1 MPIFI
6 LKEISLHLK
15 SHLIN
20 RDISWLSFNE
30 RVLLEASRSEVPV
43 LERLKF
49 LSIYSSNLDE
59 FYRVRIPALIALH
72 QINNTTHLDNRL
84 TEVNEVIARQQKMYG
99 KILRE
104 DLLPLLHQNN
114 IHFVYSQPIP
124 DILRQRTRDF
134 FLTHI
139 AAFLQP
145 VPLFTDESFFPEN
158 NKIYLAVQT
167 EQDDKADVVIVNIP
181 SVECGR
187 FYSETIADI
196 RYVVTVDDIIRDNIK
211 FLFPDA
217 IIKGIFS
224 FKITRDAELDLE
236 DEFKGDIAE
245 KIEQQI
251 LLRDLGLATRLLYDA
266 DMPGTML
273 EQIIASFQLG
283 NATLV
288 EGGRYH
294 NLRDLAD
301 FPVKQEVLSYTKWP
315 ALTYRKVN
323 EDIFESVKQK
333 DILLHV
339 PYQSYDTLLQFF
351 NQAAIDPYVTD
362 ISITLYRIAGD
373 SLIGNALISAAKN
386 GKNVT
391 VFVELKARFDEA
403 NNIRWS
409 KKMKAAGV
417 KIIYSIPGLKVHAKV
432 ALIKRI
438 EEGRGNYYGIFATG
452 NFNENTARF
461 YTDHILITAHK
472 DMLRELELLF
482 IFLSKRRKPETADN
496 FPLQHLLIAQFNLQ
510 SEFLLLIGREIEHA
524 QKGLPAAIIIKLN
537 NLEEEVLIEKLY
549 EASQAGVKV
558 DLVIRGICRLKPGVA
573 GLSEHITV
581 RRIVDRYLEH
591 GRIFIFQN
599 GNNPEIYM
607 GSADWMSRNIYRRI
621 EVCFP
626 VYDREL
632 KKELISIMQL
642 QLDDNISA
650 VEVDASGTN
659 SPLKIPQEQQVHA
672 QYEIYQLIK
681 KQFA

>member
-1 MPIFI
+1 MKNHF
-6 LKEISLHLK
+6 
-15 SHLIN
+15 IN

-30 RVLLEASRSEVPV
+30 RVLLEASRPEVPV

-72 QINNTTHLDNRL
+72 QINNTTHIDNRL

-104 DLLPLLHQNN
+104 DLLPLLNQNN
-114 IHFVYSQPIP
+114 INFLYSQPIP
-124 DILRQRTRDF
+124 DILKERARDF

-145 VPLFTDESFFPEN
+145 VLLVTNENFFPEN

-167 EQDDKADVVIVNIP
+167 EQDGRTDIVIINIP
-181 SVECGR
+181 SVDCGR
-187 FYSETIADI
+187 FYSDTIADI
-196 RYVVTVDDIIRDNIK
+196 RYVVTIDDIIRDNLK
-211 FLFPDA
+211 FPFPDA
-217 IIKGIFS
+217 AIKGVFS
-224 FKITRDAELDLE
+224 FKITRDAELDLK

-245 KIEQQI
+245 KIEEQI
-251 LLRDLGLATRLLYDA
+251 SVRDLGLATRLLYDA
-266 DMPGTML
+266 DVPRTML
-273 EQIIASFQLG
+273 EQIIASFQLN

-294 NLRDLAD
+294 NLRDLED
-301 FPVKQEVLSYTKWP
+301 FPVKQEVLSYKKWP
-315 ALTYRKVN
+315 ALTYRTIADN
-323 EDIFESVKQK
+323 IFESVKQK
-333 DILLHV
+333 DIMLHV

-373 SLIGNALISAAKN
+373 SLIANALISAAKN

-432 ALIKRI
+432 ALVKRT
-438 EEGRGNYYGIFATG
+438 EEGRSNYYGIFATG
-452 NFNENTARF
+452 NFNESTARF

-472 DMLRELELLF
+472 EMLRELELLF
-482 IFLSKRRKPETADN
+482 IFLAKRRKPETADS

-510 SEFLLLIGREIEHA
+510 AEFLLLINKEIEHA
-524 QKGLPAAIIIKLN
+524 QKGLPASITIKLN
-537 NLEEEVLIEKLY
+537 NLEEEVMIEKLY
-549 EASQAGVKV
+549 EASQAGVKI
-558 DLVIRGICRLKPGVA
+558 DLIVRGICRLKPGVA

-591 GRIFIFQN
+591 GRIFVFNNN
-599 GNNPEIYM
+599 GDPKIYL
-607 GSADWMSRNIYRRI
+607 GSADWMTRNIYRRI

-626 VYDREL
+626 LYDPEL
-632 KKELISIMQL
+632 KKEITSIMQL
-642 QLDDNISA
+642 QLDDNIS
-650 VEVDASGTN
+650 VVLVDASGAN
-659 SPLKIPQEQQVHA
+659 SPIAIPKENQVHA

>member
-1 MPIFI
+1 
-6 LKEISLHLK
+6 LKNHLV
-15 SHLIN
+15 N

-30 RVLLEASRSEVPV
+30 RVLLEASRPEVPV

-72 QINNTTHLDNRL
+72 QINNATHTDNRL
-84 TEVNEVIARQQKMYG
+84 TEVNEVIARQQKLYG

-104 DLLPLLHQNN
+104 DLLPLLSQNN
-114 IHFVYSQPIP
+114 INFLYSQPIP
-124 DILRQRTRDF
+124 DSLKEKTRDF

-145 VPLFTDESFFPEN
+145 VLLFTDENFFPEN

-167 EQDDKADVVIVNIP
+167 EQDGKVDVVIVNIP

-187 FYSETIADI
+187 FYSETIEDI
-196 RYVVTVDDIIRDNIK
+196 RYVITIDDIIRDNMK
-211 FLFPDA
+211 FLFPA
-217 IIKGIFS
+217 AAIKGIFS
-224 FKITRDAELDLE
+224 FKITRDAELDLK

-245 KIEQQI
+245 KIEEQI
-251 LLRDLGLATRLLYDA
+251 LVRDLGLATRLLYDA
-266 DMPGTML
+266 AMPRMVL

-315 ALTYRKVN
+315 SITYQTTGDN
-323 EDIFESVKQK
+323 IFESVKQK
-333 DILLHV
+333 DIMLHV

-373 SLIGNALISAAKN
+373 SLIANALISAAKN

-409 KKMKAAGV
+409 KRMKTAGV

-432 ALIKRI
+432 ALVKRV
-438 EEGRGNYYGIFATG
+438 EEGRSNYYGIFATG
-452 NFNENTARF
+452 NFNESTARF

-472 DMLRELELLF
+472 EMLRELELLF
-482 IFLSKRRKPETADN
+482 IFLAKRRKPETADN

-510 SEFLLLIGREIEHA
+510 AEFLLLISKEIEHA
-524 QKGLPAAIIIKLN
+524 QKGLPASITIKLN

-549 EASQAGVKV
+549 EASQAGVKI
-558 DLVIRGICRLKPGVA
+558 DLIVRGICRLKPQVA

-591 GRIFIFQN
+591 GRIFVF
-599 GNNPEIYM
+599 NNNNDPKIYL
-607 GSADWMSRNIYRRI
+607 GSADWMNRNIYRRI

-626 VYDREL
+626 LYDPEL
-632 KKELISIMQL
+632 KKEISNLMQL
-642 QLDDNISA
+642 QLDDNRSA
-650 VEVDASGTN
+650 VSLDAFGANGSVVTSKDNG
-659 SPLKIPQEQQVHA
+659 VHA
-672 QYEIYQLIK
+672 QYEIYELIK
-681 KQFA
+681 KRFA

>member
-1 MPIFI
+1 
-6 LKEISLHLK
+6 LKNHF
-15 SHLIN
+15 IN

-30 RVLLEASRSEVPV
+30 RVLVEASRPEVPV

-84 TEVNEVIARQQKMYG
+84 TDVNEVIARQQKLYG

-104 DLLPLLHQNN
+104 DLLPLLNQNN
-114 IHFVYSQPIP
+114 INFLYSQPIP
-124 DILRQRTRDF
+124 DALKEGTRDF

-145 VPLFTDESFFPEN
+145 VPLFADENFFPEN
-158 NKIYLAVQT
+158 NKIYLAIQI
-167 EQDDKADVVIVNIP
+167 EQGGKADIIIVNIP
-181 SVECGR
+181 SAECGR
-187 FYSETIADI
+187 FYSETISET

-217 IIKGIFS
+217 AIQGIFS

-251 LLRDLGLATRLLYDA
+251 SVRDFGLATRLLYDA
-266 DMPGTML
+266 GMSRTML
-273 EQIIASFQLG
+273 DQIITSFQLG

-301 FPVKQEVLSYTKWP
+301 FPVKQETLSYKKWP
-315 ALTYRKVN
+315 SLACQKVHEN
-323 EDIFESVKQK
+323 IFESVKQK

-339 PYQSYDTLLQFF
+339 PYQRYDTLLQFF

-373 SLIGNALISAAKN
+373 SLIANALISAARN

-432 ALIKRI
+432 ALVKRM
-438 EEGRGNYYGIFATG
+438 EEGRGIYYGIFATG

-472 DMLRELELLF
+472 EMLRELELLF
-482 IFLSKRRKPETADN
+482 IFLSKRRKPETSDS
-496 FPLQHLLIAQFNLQ
+496 FPLTHLLIAQFNLQ
-510 SEFLLLIGREIEHA
+510 SEFLLLISKEIEHA
-524 QKGLPAAIIIKLN
+524 RQGLPASIIIKLN

-549 EASQAGVKV
+549 EASQAGVKIE
-558 DLVIRGICRLKPGVA
+558 LLIRGICRLKPGVP
-573 GLSEHITV
+573 GLSEQITV
-581 RRIVDRYLEH
+581 QRIVDRYLEH
-591 GRIFIFQN
+591 GRIFVFNNN
-599 GNNPEIYM
+599 GDPKIYL

-626 VYDREL
+626 LYDTEL
-632 KKELISIMQL
+632 KREILSIMQL

-650 VEVDASGTN
+650 VSVDASGAN
-659 SPLKIPQEQQVHA
+659 SVIQTPQDHQVHA

>member
-1 MPIFI
+1 MKNHF
-6 LKEISLHLK
+6 
-15 SHLIN
+15 IN

-30 RVLLEASRSEVPV
+30 RVLVEASRPEVPA

-72 QINNTTHLDNRL
+72 QINNTTHGDNRL
-84 TEVNEVIARQQKMYG
+84 TEVNEVIARQQKLYG

-104 DLLPLLHQNN
+104 DLLPLLNQNN
-114 IHFVYSQPIP
+114 INFLYSQPIP
-124 DILRQRTRDF
+124 DALKEGTRDF

-145 VPLFTDESFFPEN
+145 VPLFADENFFPEN
-158 NKIYLAVQT
+158 NKIYLAIQI
-167 EQDDKADVVIVNIP
+167 ERAGKADIIIVNIP

-187 FYSETIADI
+187 FYSETISET
-196 RYVVTVDDIIRDNIK
+196 RYVVTIDDIIRDNIK
-211 FLFPDA
+211 FLLPDDA
-217 IIKGIFS
+217 IQGIFS

-251 LLRDLGLATRLLYDA
+251 SVRDFGLATRLLYDA
-266 DMPGTML
+266 GMPGNML
-273 EQIIASFQLG
+273 DQIITSFQLR

-301 FPVKQEVLSYTKWP
+301 FPVKQETLSYKKWP
-315 ALTYRKVN
+315 ALACRKVHDN
-323 EDIFESVKQK
+323 IFESVKQK

-339 PYQSYDTLLQFF
+339 PYQRYDTLLQFF

-373 SLIGNALISAAKN
+373 SLIANALISAARN

-432 ALIKRI
+432 ALVKRA
-438 EEGRGNYYGIFATG
+438 EEGRGIYYGILATG

-472 DMLRELELLF
+472 EMLRELELLF
-482 IFLSKRRKPETADN
+482 IFLSKRRKPETTDY

-510 SEFLLLIGREIEHA
+510 SEWLLLISKEIEYA
-524 QKGLPAAIIIKLN
+524 QKGIPASIMIKLN

-558 DLVIRGICRLKPGVA
+558 QLIIRGICRLKPGVP
-573 GLSEHITV
+573 GLSEQITV
-581 RRIVDRYLEH
+581 QRIVDRYLEH
-591 GRIFIFQN
+591 GRIFVFNNNGDPKIFL
-599 GNNPEIYM
+599 
-607 GSADWMSRNIYRRI
+607 GSADWMNRNIYRRI

-626 VYDREL
+626 LYDTDL
-632 KKELISIMQL
+632 KGEILSIMQL

-650 VEVDASGTN
+650 VSVDASGAN
-659 SPLKIPQEQQVHA
+659 SPLPIPQEHPVHA
-672 QYEIYQLIK
+672 QYEIYQWIK